1 MNQKREGIKYT
12 LSHTDKRKA
21 GGAKHFTAQTYI
33 YIYARNKKERRRKK
47 ERKEKENKQ
56 AKTGNERK
64 QVGKEVGWKD
74 GRKEGRK
81 NLKTDGKRKGNLP
94 QTRHIRCSDKESE
107 SVASVCFSRTR

>member
-33 YIYARNKKERRRKK
+33 YMHAIRKKERKK

-64 QVGKEVGWKD
+64 QVG
-74 GRKEGRK
+74 RR
-81 NLKTDGKRKGNLP
+81 
-94 QTRHIRCSDKESE
+94 
-107 SVASVCFSRTR
+107 